1 MMMMEDMVTP
11 PWIIHARAEMPD
23 SSPGRQAAIIRSPM
37 TPRKSAAEPH
47 SITHHNSAMDAAA
60 GPAGSSAES
69 GPAQPASSNGAAPA
83 TQRLIRRPSTVAV
96 SLLLSCEPTDEAEG
110 L

>member
-1 MMMMEDMVTP
+1 MEDMVTP

-23 SSPGRQAAIIRSPM
+23 SRPGRQAAIISSPM

-47 SITHHNSAMDAAA
+47 SITHHNSAMDAAP

-69 GPAQPASSNGAAPA
+69 GPVHPASSNGAAPA
-83 TQRLIRRPSTVAV
+83 ANRPIPRPSTVAV
-96 SLLLSCEPTDEAEG
+96 SLLLSGVPSDEAEG